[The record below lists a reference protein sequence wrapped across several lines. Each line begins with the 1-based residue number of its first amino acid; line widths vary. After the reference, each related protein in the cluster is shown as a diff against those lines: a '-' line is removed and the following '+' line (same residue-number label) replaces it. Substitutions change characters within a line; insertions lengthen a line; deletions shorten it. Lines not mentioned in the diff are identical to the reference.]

1 MLNSR
6 RFNFELTQAQ
16 IIFIVSGIV
25 VLLLLLVLP
34 ILFFFYKQNKKDDK
48 EREEEENKRKQKE
61 LEESKEKETKN
72 KSKNKNKNKT
82 KHSGSFLD
90 KIKHN
95 KNITNNTSN
104 INNNSRSTQFSQGA
118 LNSGARGTISSGSV
132 LSGNNINNLG
142 FNPSLSGNS
151 QGNSDLFANQ
161 NNNNNNNNN
170 NSNRRDRNLTSSNQ
184 PIKEVERDREA
195 LLKAREEER
204 KKQEEEQKR
213 KEEEEQKKK
222 EEEERK
228 KKEEEEKKK
237 EEEEQKK
244 KEEEEK
250 KKEEEE
256 KKNEEEVL
264 TLDVEPII
272 AEMKRIHS
280 VCKERTEKI
289 PNDVSELNEIKNFF
303 QISVQEL
310 ETELNQKISKL
321 RDLKQEFDSKVLQN
335 VDRNELIRIKNDAKQ
350 VGIEFENNV
359 LAKNTVAKEK
369 SRDYRI
375 DIQATMLRELSRMQ
389 EYKEVAVATCNSW
402 SYFCNV
408 YDDDG
413 HLGFWLMPSYNYED
427 IKRYPVRNDSIP
439 LMYRFSFDPEN
450 GYSGNDYRI
459 VFYNDNNRTCNTY
472 GSCRELQN
480 EVNSLSNEQ
489 RKTFLKNEYQGPA
502 VDHYLV
508 GGLEDYGGTFRF
520 GGFIK
525 NGKYVVGNLKTTL
538 TDLPV
543 RLAGEGGAS
552 FVNFFCK
559 FDENSRPIEGKFE
572 PIEGDNFVFSNCYY
586 KDNHYCGTLFR
597 KGDDTENPLDSYLL
611 YKGYEIPR
619 EYVFYGKEV
628 DLLNNNK
635 ITKTNEVVL
644 QEEPSSLYPQINN
657 SVTQY
662 SLQCARRRLGR

>member
-1 MLNSR
+1 VLNSR
-6 RFNFELTQAQ
+6 RFNFELTQTQ
-16 IIFIVSGIV
+16 MIFIVSGIV
-25 VLLLLLVLP
+25 VVLLLLLIP
-34 ILFFFYKQNKKDDK
+34 MFFFFHKQNKEDDK
-48 EREEEENKRKQKE
+48 EREEENKRKQKE
-61 LEESKEKETKN
+61 LEESKEKEKEN
-72 KSKNKNKNKT
+72 KSKNKSKSKT

-104 INNNSRSTQFSQGA
+104 RNNNSRSTKFTQGA
-118 LNSGARGTISSGSV
+118 LNSGTRGTISSGSA
-132 LSGNNINNLG
+132 SSDNNINNLS
-142 FNPSLSGNS
+142 FVPSLSGNS
-151 QGNSDLFANQ
+151 QSNNDLSSNQ
-161 NNNNNNNNN
+161 DNNNNNNNNP
-170 NSNRRDRNLTSSNQ
+170 NRRNRNLTSSNQ

-195 LLKAREEER
+195 LLRAREEER
-204 KKQEEEQKR
+204 RKQ
-213 KEEEEQKKK
+213 EEEQKKK
-222 EEEERK
+222 EEEERV
-228 KKEEEEKKK
+228 KKEEEQKAREEAERLRKQQ
-237 EEEEQKK
+237 EEEQ
-244 KEEEEK
+244 EQEQGDEGR
-250 KKEEEE
+250 EEEE

-272 AEMKRIHS
+272 AEMKRIHG

-303 QISVQEL
+303 QISVQDL

-321 RDLKQEFDSKVLQN
+321 RDLKQEFDSKAAQRA
-335 VDRNELIRIKNDAKQ
+335 DKNELNRIKNDAKQ

-369 SRDYRI
+369 SRDYRS
-375 DIQATMLRELSRMQ
+375 DIQGTMLRELSRMQ
-389 EYKEVAVATCNSW
+389 EYKEVADATCDSDN
-402 SYFCNV
+402 YFCSV
-408 YDDDG
+408 VDDDG
-413 HLGFWLMPSYNYED
+413 HLGFWLMPSYNYND

-439 LMYRFSFDPEN
+439 QMDRFSFDPEK

-459 VFYNDNNRTCNTY
+459 VFYNDNNRVCNTY
-472 GSCRELQN
+472 GSCRELHN

-489 RKTFLKNEYQGPA
+489 RKIFLKNEYQGPA

-508 GGLEDYGGTFRF
+508 GGFGDFSRTLRF
-520 GGFIK
+520 CGFIK
-525 NGKYVVGNLKTTL
+525 NGKYVAGLLNTTL

-543 RLAGEGGAS
+543 RLSGGEGGCS
-552 FVNFFCK
+552 FRNFCCR
-559 FDENSRPIEGKFE
+559 FDENSRPVEGKFNPIEGK
-572 PIEGDNFVFSNCYY
+572 DFVFSNCYY

-644 QEEPSSLYPQINN
+644 QEERSSLYPQINN

-662 SLQCARRRLGR
+662 SLQCVRRDLGR